1 MDDVEI
7 MVKTFDNVGAPP
19 AADAYC
25 RCAIM
30 EAIRLT
36 REDAFL
42 GSMHADNSGTTPE
55 DRLWIEAARQV
66 VNRMAS
72 FDEEKRKDFMS
83 LLQDM
88 NAEIGFRNMKEVEEI
103 KRTMVEFL
111 AVQALGGLHDF
122 KRPEDL

>member
-1 MDDVEI
+1 MDDADI
-7 MVKTFDNVGAPP
+7 MEKTFQNVGAPP

-36 REDAFL
+36 REDSFMGTL
-42 GSMHADNSGTTPE
+42 CGHNPGTTPE

-66 VNRMAS
+66 VNRMSS

-111 AVQALGGLHDF
+111 AVQSLGGLQEGPL
-122 KRPEDL
+122 R